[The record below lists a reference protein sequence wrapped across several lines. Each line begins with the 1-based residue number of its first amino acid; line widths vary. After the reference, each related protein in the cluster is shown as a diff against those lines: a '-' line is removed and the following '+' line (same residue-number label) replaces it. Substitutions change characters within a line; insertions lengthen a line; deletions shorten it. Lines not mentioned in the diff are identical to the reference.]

1 MNLENTVKT
10 QQFTQNNMFKISHEL
25 PINLLDRSFEINDY
39 EYCLP
44 HLLDQN
50 KENKHHFYKAKEL
63 GRYIIMDNSL
73 HELGEA
79 YDTDRLL
86 YWVRELEPDEFIVPD
101 VWQDKTATL
110 VNAKSWMRNYKLPDN
125 TTKVAVV
132 QAKSYG
138 EAYECYNI
146 LQFHQGY
153 KKIAF
158 SYGADWYADEFPH
171 PNPLVG
177 KMMGRIMAISKMYKS
192 KLIGDTDRVH
202 LLGCAL
208 PQEFGYYAN
217 FPFIESVDT
226 SNPIIHGL
234 QGVRY
239 NSLGLLTKS
248 STKIDQIEEEITT
261 ERLYDINYNITQ
273 FKKFIMDSNTQLY

>member
-1 MNLENTVKT
+1 MP
-10 QQFTQNNMFKISHEL
+10 KISHEL
-25 PINLLDRSFEINDY
+25 PMNMLSRSYDINDY

-44 HLLDQN
+44 HLLDKSEVYKN
-50 KENKHHFYKAKEL
+50 HFIKAKKD

-73 HELGEA
+73 HELGKA

-86 YWVRELEPDEFIVPD
+86 HWVREIEPNEFIVPD

-110 VNAKSWMRNYKLPDN
+110 VNAKQWISINLPKN

-132 QAKSYG
+132 QAQNYH
-138 EAYECYNI
+138 EALECYSI
-146 LQFHQGY
+146 LQTQGY

-158 SYGADWYADEFPH
+158 SYGADWYAKEFPH

-177 KMMGRIMAISKMYKS
+177 KMMGRIMTISKMYKLNIINKS
-192 KLIGDTDRVH
+192 DRVH

-208 PQEFGYYAN
+208 PQEFRYYKD
-217 FPFIESVDT
+217 FPFIESIDT

-234 QGVRY
+234 EGIKY
-239 NSLGLLTKS
+239 SPNGLYTKS
-248 STKIDQIEEEITT
+248 STKIDQVNIIPLTQEI
-261 ERLYDINYNITQ
+261 LYTINHNLTQ
-273 FKKFIMDSNTQLY
+273 FKKYLNDDK

>member
-1 MNLENTVKT
+1 MY
-10 QQFTQNNMFKISHEL
+10 KISHEL
-25 PINLLDRSFEINDY
+25 PINMLSRSYDINDY

-50 KENKHHFYKAKEL
+50 EVYKKHFYKAKED

-79 YDTDRLL
+79 YDTKRLL
-86 YWVRELEPDEFIVPD
+86 YWIKELEPDEFIVPD
-101 VWQDKTATL
+101 VWQNQTQTL
-110 VNAKSWMRNYKLPDN
+110 VNAKYWMRNYELPEN

-132 QAKSYG
+132 QAQSYG
-138 EAYECYNI
+138 EAYECYDI
-146 LQFHQGY
+146 LQFHHGY

-177 KMMGRIMAISKMYKS
+177 KMMGRIMMISKMYKS
-192 KLIGDTDRVH
+192 GLITDNHRIH

-208 PQEFGYYAN
+208 PQEFGYYCD
-217 FPFIESVDT
+217 FPFIESIDT
-226 SNPIIHGL
+226 SNPVIHGIE
-234 QGVRY
+234 GVKY
-239 NSLGLLTKS
+239 NSVGLLTKS
-248 STKIDQIEEEITT
+248 STKIDKMGLEPLTPEK
-261 ERLYDINYNITQ
+261 LYDINHNLTQ
-273 FKKFIMDSNTQLY
+273 FKKFVMDSNTQLY

>member
-1 MNLENTVKT
+1 MVKI
-10 QQFTQNNMFKISHEL
+10 QQFIQKNMFKVSHEL
-25 PINLLDRSFEINDY
+25 PINMLDKSFEINDY

-50 KENKHHFYKAKEL
+50 ETYRKHFEDAKES
-63 GRYIIMDNSL
+63 GSYIIMDNSL

-79 YDTDRLL
+79 YNSERLL
-86 YWVRELEPDEFIVPD
+86 HWINHLEPNEFIVPD

-110 VNAKSWMRNYKLPDN
+110 VNAKRWQSIKLPEGV
-125 TTKVAVV
+125 TKVAVV
-132 QAKSYG
+132 QAQSYV

-146 LQFHQGY
+146 LKMQGY

-158 SYGADWYADEFPH
+158 SYGADWYSEEFPH

-177 KMMGRIMAISKMYKS
+177 KMMGRIMMISKMYKS
-192 KLIGDTDRVH
+192 GLISKSDRVH

-208 PQEFGYYAN
+208 PQEFGYYAD
-217 FPFIESVDT
+217 FPFIESIDT

-234 QGVRY
+234 QGIKY
-239 NSLGLLTKS
+239 NSLGLLNKES
-248 STKIDQIEEEITT
+248 IKIDQIDKEINTDI
-261 ERLYDINYNITQ
+261 LYDINHNLIQ
-273 FKKFIMDSNTQLY
+273 FKQFVQDGNTKQK

>member
-1 MNLENTVKT
+1 MY
-10 QQFTQNNMFKISHEL
+10 KISHEL
-25 PINLLDRSFEINDY
+25 PINMLSRSYDINDY

-50 KENKHHFYKAKEL
+50 EVYKKHFYKAKED

-79 YDTDRLL
+79 YDTKRLL
-86 YWVRELEPDEFIVPD
+86 YWIKELEPDEFIVPD
-101 VWQDKTATL
+101 VWQNQTQTL
-110 VNAKSWMRNYKLPDN
+110 VNAKYWMRNYELPEN

-132 QAKSYG
+132 QAQSYG
-138 EAYECYNI
+138 EAYECYDI
-146 LQFHQGY
+146 LQFHHGY

-177 KMMGRIMAISKMYKS
+177 KMMGRIMMISKMYKS
-192 KLIGDTDRVH
+192 GLIGKSDRVH

-208 PQEFGYYAN
+208 PQEFGYYAD
-217 FPFIESVDT
+217 FPFIESIDT

-234 QGVRY
+234 QGVKY
-239 NSLGLLTKS
+239 NSLGLLNKES
-248 STKIDQIEEEITT
+248 IKIDKIDKEINTDV
-261 ERLYDINYNITQ
+261 LYDINHNLIQ
-273 FKKFIMDSNTQLY
+273 FKQFIQDGNTQLY